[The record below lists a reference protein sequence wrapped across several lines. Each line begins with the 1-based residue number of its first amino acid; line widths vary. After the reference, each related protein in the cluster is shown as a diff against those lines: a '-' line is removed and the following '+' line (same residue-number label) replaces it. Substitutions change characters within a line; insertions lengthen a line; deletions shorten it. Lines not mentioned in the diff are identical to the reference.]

1 MYFSIKEVQLKY
13 IVNIVSTQISKLDS
27 LYFKIES
34 WDCHCHCHCHIQNV
48 GGEVLTNSFIMF
60 MSAESKKAQACR
72 AKVAELELED
82 ASAA

>member
-13 IVNIVSTQISKLDS
+13 IVNIASTQISKLDS

-34 WDCHCHCHCHIQNV
+34 WDCHCHIQNV

-60 MSAESKKAQACR
+60 MSVESKKAQACR